1 MRRIILVAL
10 LSVLLIVSAAVGQ
23 EFSSRPPQAPPP
35 PAPTAPNSD
44 PTYQQLR
51 QSQLGDVTLAVHDL
65 VLQRDAG
72 TFTFRSGTFSFLAP
86 VNGKVTGAVF
96 LGEGAFTLA
105 PPTASEQHSL
115 SLLTKEPRMEENF
128 NELVLRFTDGTADEI
143 KKAGTAAAPAG
154 NPGSAIERINSALR
168 KDLHYNLHARLLEDV
183 LGAKPGGLFVAF
195 IKGKKYNAKMIYVI
209 DPRGVH
215 AFGMGSDQA
224 GLMTWDENKYG
235 VWASFHLAQE
245 RGQDRDASARRNR
258 IKIDHQKL
266 DTTIEKSG
274 RLNGDATTTFVA
286 RSAGLRVVHL
296 DLFPPLRVQSVSDS
310 DGHPLSFIQENKDE
324 DPDFAVIL
332 PRALESREKFTIRTV
347 YSGKDAVTN
356 EGGDNYYPAARISW
370 FPGKGFGDYVTYE
383 MTFHI
388 PKGMTM
394 VATGN
399 RIREV
404 NEGNENLSEWGS
416 EVPQAAASFNFG
428 KFKRKEAKIEKLDF
442 VVESYANQ
450 DEPDI
455 IKLLAQVAGKQI
467 EVHRDA
473 FTGQTYGTVTQN
485 AAVGNLTTTGMMDKA
500 LAEGQLAVEL
510 YTDYFGPTPYKRLA
524 ITQQTAGNYGQSMPA
539 LIYLPITYFF
549 DSTARHGLHMDDPRG
564 YFKVVGPH
572 EVAHQWWGHTVGFDN
587 YRDQWMSEG
596 FADFSA
602 SLFIQAIQKNNGEF
616 IKFWNDEREL
626 LTETNKEGFR
636 AIDVGPVTQGHRL
649 NNTKAGYD
657 VSQRLIYPKGAY
669 ILHMIRMVMWNAKT
683 GDSEFKSMMQDFVKT
698 YANRAATTEDFKAMV
713 EKHMTPGMD
722 ISGNHTMDW
731 YFDEYVYGTALPGY
745 KLDYSLDQAANG
757 YTLSLKITQSGV
769 DDKFTMPVPVYLELS
784 KDHIVRLGAAA
795 ITGNRTIEE
804 KIPLNGLKE
813 KPKRAMLNYF
823 DDVLCAP

>member
-1 MRRIILVAL
+1 MRHIVLVTLL
-10 LSVLLIVSAAVGQ
+10 LSFVSVVSAAVGQ
-23 EFSSRPPQAPPP
+23 EVSSRPPQAPPP

-51 QSQLGDVTLAVHDL
+51 QSQLGDVTVAVHDL

-96 LGEGAFTLA
+96 LGEGTFTLV
-105 PPTASEQHSL
+105 PPTASEKHSL

-154 NPGSAIERINSALR
+154 NPGSALERINSALR
-168 KDLHYNLHARLLEDV
+168 KDLHYNLHARILEDV
-183 LGAKPGGLFVAF
+183 LGTRPGGLFVAF
-195 IKGKKYNAKMIYVI
+195 IKGKKYNNKMVYAM

-215 AFGMGSDQA
+215 AFGMGYDQV
-224 GLMTWDENKYG
+224 GLMTWDENKEG
-235 VWASFHLAQE
+235 VWVSFHLARE
-245 RGQDRDASARRNR
+245 HDPDSAARRNR
-258 IKIDHQKL
+258 FKINRQQL
-266 DTTIEKSG
+266 NTTIEKSG
-274 RLNGDATTTFVA
+274 RLDGDATTTFTA
-286 RSAGLRVVHL
+286 RSAGLRVIHL
-296 DLFPPLRVQSVSDS
+296 YLFSTLRVQSVADS
-310 DGHPLSFIQENKDE
+310 DGHSLSFVQEGKDD

-332 PRALESREKFTIRTV
+332 PRALEAGEDFTIRTV
-347 YSGKDAVTN
+347 YGGKDAVKN
-356 EGGDNYYPAARISW
+356 EGGDNYYPVTREGW
-370 FPGKGFGDYVTYE
+370 FPNQRFGSYVSYE

-404 NEGNENLSEWGS
+404 NEGNENISEWRS
-416 EVPQAAASFNFG
+416 DVPLAIAGFNFG
-428 KFKRKEAKIEKLDF
+428 KFKRKEAKIEKLGY

-455 IKLLAQVAGKQI
+455 VKLLAQVGGKQV
-467 EVHRDA
+467 ETFRDPN
-473 FTGQTYGTVTQN
+473 TGMTSYSVTQN
-485 AAVGNLTTTGMMDKA
+485 AAVGNLTTTTMMDKA

-524 ITQQTAGNYGQSMPA
+524 MTQHTAFNYGQSWPT
-539 LIYLPITYFF
+539 LVYLPITYFF

-564 YFKVVGPH
+564 YFKMVGPH

-626 LTETNKEGFR
+626 LTQTNKEGFR
-636 AIDVGPVTQGHRL
+636 AIDVGPVTQGYRL
-649 NNTKAGYD
+649 SNTKSGYD
-657 VSQRLIYPKGAY
+657 VTRRLIYPKGAY
-669 ILHMIRMVMWNAKT
+669 ILHMIRMMMWNAKT
-683 GDSEFKSMMQDFVKT
+683 GDSEFKSMMQDYVKT
-698 YANRAATTEDFKAMV
+698 YTNRPATTENFKAMV

-731 YFDEYVYGTALPGY
+731 YFDEYVYGTALPSY
-745 KLDYSLDQAANG
+745 KLDSSFDQAANG
-757 YTLSLKITQSGV
+757 YTLNLKITQSGV
-769 DDKFTMPVPVYLELS
+769 DDKFTMPVPVYMELS
-784 KDHIVRLGAAA
+784 KDHIVRLGAAF
-795 ITGNRTIEE
+795 ITGNRTVEQ
-804 KIPLNGLKE
+804 KVPLNGLKE

-823 DDVLCAP
+823 NDVLCAP